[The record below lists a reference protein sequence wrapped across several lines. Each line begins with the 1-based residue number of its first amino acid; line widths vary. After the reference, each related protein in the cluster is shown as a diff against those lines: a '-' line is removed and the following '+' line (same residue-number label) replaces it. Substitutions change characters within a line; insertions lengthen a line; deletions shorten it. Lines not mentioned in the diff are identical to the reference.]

1 VAWRVASPRQSDL
14 TAARRSAPGSPARV
28 RIVADAIG
36 RQRRPGPLPSA
47 LVCGRFSQSE
57 STWRLAAMFD
67 AEADD
72 DLPDGGYNVAPTDTI
87 RMVVKQDDQP
97 RLTAARWGLVP
108 FWAGGTKQRAPGW
121 INARAETALDSPAF
135 GPALRQRRC
144 IIPVDAFYEWDR
156 SLTPRQP
163 FAIRAAGDGL
173 LALAGI
179 WSPPSASGLPSAAI
193 LTTSPNELLSP
204 IHNRMPVV
212 IPRHALSDWLTADS
226 DIAELWPLLAPC
238 DSSSLRM
245 WPVSSAVNRVGND
258 GPDLLRR
265 VEIPPTLGLA

>member
-1 VAWRVASPRQSDL
+1 
-14 TAARRSAPGSPARV
+14 
-28 RIVADAIG
+28 
-36 RQRRPGPLPSA
+36 
-47 LVCGRFSQSE
+47 
-57 STWRLAAMFD
+57 MFD
-67 AEADD
+67 ADADD

-87 RMVVKQDDQP
+87 RMALEQDGRP
-97 RLTAARWGLVP
+97 RLAAARWGLLP
-108 FWAGGTKQRAPGW
+108 FWAAGTKKRAAGW
-121 INARAETALDSPAF
+121 INARAETALDPAF

-163 FAIRAAGDGL
+163 FAIGAAEDGL

-179 WSPPSASGLPSAAI
+179 SSPPFDSALPSAAI

-212 IPRHALSDWLTADS
+212 LSHDALGDWLSLEA

-238 DSSSLRM
+238 DTTSLRM
-245 WPVSSAVNRVGND
+245 WPVSTAVNRVGND
-258 GPDLLRR
+258 DLLPP
-265 VEIPPTLGLA
+265 VELPATLGLV